1 MRRIIKIKKQKMKT
15 STKKEYKKPLMK
27 SFLLNHKGNKY
38 KADTLLGLL
47 WNYARSKKS

>member
-1 MRRIIKIKKQKMKT
+1 MKKT
-15 STKKEYKKPLMK
+15 LHNIRGEKKHTKPLMK

-38 KADTLLGLL
+38 KANTLLGLL